1 MRISRSVLIVLIGIA
16 IPIIIE
22 LRTLL
27 ELFGIYVSVEATLLI
42 TGLVIAAIVAWAM
55 LPERDAADGSERSRT
70 A

>member
-1 MRISRSVLIVLIGIA
+1 MRISRSVLLVLIGIS

-27 ELFGIYVSVEATLLI
+27 ELFGIYVSVQATIL
-42 TGLVIAAIVAWAM
+42 TAALVIGAIVLWAM
-55 LPERDAADGSERSRT
+55 LPDGDTASERSEV